1 MFVYILV
8 IWVTLDF
15 KFVLNKISYRNNI
28 CLLLADICLVVAGH
42 QCDLRGSVGHQCGTL
57 Q

>member
-28 CLLLADICLVVAGH
+28 CLLLADTCLVVAGH